1 MRDTMSVLM
10 MMMVVVIKDRERVNE
25 RDVRDRD
32 ESKVYGNR
40 LL

>member
-1 MRDTMSVLM
+1 MSVLM

>member
-1 MRDTMSVLM
+1 MSVLM

-32 ESKVYGNR
+32 ESKVCGNR